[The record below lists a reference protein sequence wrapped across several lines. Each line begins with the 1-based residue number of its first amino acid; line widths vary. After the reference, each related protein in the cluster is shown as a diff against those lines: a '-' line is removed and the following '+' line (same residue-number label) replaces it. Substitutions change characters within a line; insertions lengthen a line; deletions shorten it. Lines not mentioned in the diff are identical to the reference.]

1 MDDFF
6 GLSMTTIMFILLG
19 ILGVAFATIG
29 YVIVRSRVM
38 FMMGLRNIPRRM
50 GQTVLI
56 VIGLMLSTLIISA
69 AFTTGDTV
77 DYSLTE
83 QSYTL
88 LGHVD
93 EAVFRQGDEDAPSQ
107 IRSTMPA
114 EAVEEL
120 RSAVAQDPNIDG
132 YLPMYFEQVP
142 VVNPRSSQSEP
153 LIQLAGLDASAQE
166 GFPDVISTTTG
177 ELLEIASLDPS
188 ELYMNE
194 SAAEELD
201 TRAGDV
207 VNIYALGQP
216 YEFDVVDIV
225 EDRFVTG
232 VGDFGANEGMVT
244 NIETVQRIFQNEG
257 AVSAVGVSNVGGV
270 RDSLDLSADV
280 VSTIESAILRL
291 GYAAPDQSNNQVALD
306 VNDTK
311 AELIENSEEAGNF
324 LASFFLIFGLFSV
337 GAGILLVV
345 MIFVMLAAE
354 RRSEMGM
361 ARAIGTKR
369 SHLVQM
375 FMAEGMAYNVIS
387 AMVGAG
393 IGILVSFGITAVMNQ
408 IFSEFGFNITPYVTV
423 RTIVISYSLGV
434 VLTFLTVVFSS
445 WRVSNL
451 NIVAAIRDIREDE
464 AANPEEKTVFGF
476 ARGLLNASSAG
487 FFSLTAFVLAGRLS
501 DAATPLMLL
510 ALIGLV
516 GPFLYVLRGSRFSLP
531 AGERE
536 FASKESIPLWPLFL
550 VVTIPFYGVSI
561 LITWLTRDRRPRTV
575 PAWLLVAGAIF
586 VPLGLVL
593 TAMQDRDKKIAWAPG
608 IGTFCIALGVIFI
621 EWGLVVDGAFGF
633 AFGFSILALGIAM
646 ITRFFG
652 VPARLAFTSTAV
664 LLLLLWGLTAG
675 SRLEFL
681 FGQLNGNEEMFFLS
695 GVALVTAST
704 FIFMYNADMALA
716 VVSRLGGSFT
726 TILPALR
733 TAIAYPLANK
743 FRTGMTMAMISLV
756 VFALTMMSTFNLN
769 FEKIFLADEAR
780 GGWDVTVDENPN
792 NPIASVSEALA
803 AEGSDVQDSFRAEG
817 RVGIADESIVAEI
830 RPAATPGGLPTIEWR
845 DYPVRSA
852 DQQFID
858 GGNIP
863 LQARAVGFDSDEE
876 VWQALKTRDDVAIVD
891 GFTTSGGGGVFDGDP
906 FVIEGIDDDATEFEP
921 IRLRIADD
929 VRDVGTDVEV
939 IGVVDF
945 GASQSFFGI
954 FVTDAVFSEVFGE
967 PELSRHFIGLENP
980 DESTEVAREIEAAL
994 FTVGAQSDSLKD
1006 LVEESQSLSTNFF
1019 RLMQGFMALGLFVGI
1034 AAVGVI
1040 AFRTVVERRQ
1050 QIGMLRAIGYKKST
1064 VALSFL
1070 LESSFIALLSV
1081 LSGIGLAI
1089 WLSYFLVTADDF
1101 PGDGS
1106 AYYVPWFQLII
1117 IGGFTFFA
1125 SVIMTIIPSRQ
1136 AASVP
1141 TAEAL
1146 RYE

>member
-6 GLSMTTIMFILLG
+6 GLSMTTLMLILLG
-19 ILGVAFATIG
+19 ILGIAFATIL

-38 FMMGLRNIPRRM
+38 FLMGLRNIPRRM

-56 VIGLMLSTLIISA
+56 VVGLMLSTLIISA

-83 QSYTL
+83 QSYNL

-93 EAVFRQGDEDAPSQ
+93 EAIFRQGDEDAPSG

-120 RSAVAQDPNIDG
+120 RAAVADDPNIDG
-132 YLPMYFEQVP
+132 FLPMYFEQVP
-142 VVNPRSSQSEP
+142 VVNPTSSQSEP
-153 LIQLAGLDASAQE
+153 LIQLAGLDAESQD
-166 GFPDVISTTTG
+166 GFPDVISSTTG
-177 ELLEIASLDPS
+177 ELLDIGSLQAN

-194 SAAEELD
+194 AAAEELD
-201 TRAGDV
+201 TQVGDTV
-207 VNIYALGQP
+207 HVYALGEP
-216 YEFDVVDIV
+216 YAFKVVDIV

-244 NIETVQRIFQNEG
+244 NIETVQRIFQQAG

-270 RDSLDLSADV
+270 RDTLDLSDDV
-280 VSTIESAILRL
+280 LSSVESAIARL
-291 GYAAPDQSNNQVALD
+291 GYAEPGPANNQVALEI
-306 VNDTK
+306 NDTK
-311 AELIENSEEAGNF
+311 ADLIQNSEDAGNF

-337 GAGILLVV
+337 AAGILLVV

-361 ARAIGTKR
+361 ARAVGTKR

-375 FMAEGMAYNVIS
+375 FMSEGMAYNVVS
-387 AMVGAG
+387 AAVGAA

-408 IFSEFGFNITPYVTV
+408 IFSEFGFNITPYVTL
-423 RTIVISYSLGV
+423 RTIIISYSLGV

-451 NIVAAIRDIREDE
+451 NIVAAIRDTREDE
-464 AANPEEKTVFGF
+464 AANPEERTVFGYT
-476 ARGLLNASSAG
+476 RGLLNASSAG
-487 FFSLTAFVLAGRLS
+487 FFSLTAFILAGRLA
-501 DAATPLMLL
+501 DAGIPLMLL
-510 ALIGLV
+510 AAIGLV

-531 AGERE
+531 RGERE
-536 FASKESIPLWPLFL
+536 HASQESIPLWPFFL
-550 VVTIPFYGVSI
+550 IVTIPLYAVAI
-561 LITWLTRDRRPRTV
+561 VTTLLTRDRRPQSV
-575 PAWLLVAGAIF
+575 PAWLLGVGALF
-586 VPLGLVL
+586 VPFGLVL
-593 TAMQDRDKKIAWAPG
+593 TAMQDRDKRIAWAPG

-621 EWGLVVDGAFGF
+621 EWGLAVNGAFGF
-633 AFGFSILALGIAM
+633 AFGFSILALGVAM
-646 ITRFFG
+646 IVRFFG
-652 VPARLAFTSTAV
+652 VPARMAFTSTAV
-664 LLLLLWGLTAG
+664 LLLILWGLTAG

-681 FGQLNGNEEMFFLS
+681 FGQLDGDAEMFFLS

-704 FIFMYNADMALA
+704 FIFMYNADMLLA

-726 TILPALR
+726 TLLPAMR

-792 NPIASVSEALA
+792 NPIESVSAALA
-803 AEGSDVQDSFRAEG
+803 AEGSDIGASFRAEG
-817 RVGIADESIVAEI
+817 RVSIADESIVAELGVPD
-830 RPAATPGGLPTIEWR
+830 REFLEWY
-845 DYPVRSA
+845 DYPVRSV

-858 GGNIP
+858 GGSIP
-863 LQARAVGFDSDEE
+863 LEARALGFESDEA
-876 VWQALKTRDDVAIVD
+876 VWQALRTRDDVAIVD
-891 GFTTSGGGGVFDGDP
+891 GFTLSGGGGFFDDDP
-906 FVIEGIDDDATEFEP
+906 FVVEGIDSDATEFEP
-921 IRLRIADD
+921 IKIRVSDD
-929 VRDVGTDVEV
+929 VTDVSTDVEV

-945 GASQSFFGI
+945 GASQSFFGV
-954 FVTDAVFSEVFGE
+954 FVTDAVFARVFGE

-980 DESTEVAREIEAAL
+980 DDSAEVAREIEAAL

-1006 LVEESQSLSTNFF
+1006 LVEDSQALSTNFF

-1064 VALSFL
+1064 VALSFV

-1081 LSGIGLAI
+1081 VSGILLAI

-1106 AYYVPWFQLII
+1106 RYYVPWLQII
-1117 IGGFTFFA
+1117 VIGGFTFLA
-1125 SVIMTIIPSRQ
+1125 SVVMTIVPSRQ